1 MALTF
6 RIVCPYCGQP
16 TRAPAEAFY
25 RWWPD
30 DAVEEA
36 ERDASLAE
44 AAAASYCPECEGLI
58 SLVVRGRDDVL
69 RPILSE
75 EVDENDWGHHQ
86 ADLKLADYFPKPAA
100 LGLGKTI
107 PAEIRRV
114 LPDLIEDV
122 NRRRNPVGSLTLC
135 RSILEV
141 ALRELEKV
149 HGLGSNKR
157 SNIVTRV
164 DRLKEAGVITSA
176 LAEWA
181 HEIRLDG
188 NQSAHE
194 LRGELALA
202 RAYSDF
208 LLQFLDVAFELPRRI
223 QILKAGK
230 AGRAASR
237 RSGGRKDAQRN

>member
-30 DAVEEA
+30 EKVEEA
-36 ERDASLAE
+36 LRGDSEAE
-44 AAAASYCPECEGLI
+44 AAAGSYCPECDGLI
-58 SLVVRGRDDVL
+58 SLVVKGRDDIL
-69 RPILSE
+69 RPILSDEVE
-75 EVDENDWGHHQ
+75 ESDWGHYQ

-100 LGLGKTI
+100 LGLGRTV
-107 PAEIRRV
+107 PAEIRKV
-114 LPDLIEDV
+114 FPDLIEDV
-122 NRRRNPVGSLTLC
+122 NRRRNAVGSLTLC

-141 ALRELEKV
+141 ALRELEKA
-149 HGLGSNKR
+149 HGLSANSR
-157 SNIVTRV
+157 SNIVSRV

-208 LLQFLDVAFELPRRI
+208 LVQFLDVAFELPRRI
-223 QILKAGK
+223 QVLKAGK
-230 AGRAASR
+230 AIRAASR
-237 RSGGRKDAQRN
+237 RSAGRKDA

>member
-30 DAVEEA
+30 DEVEE
-36 ERDASLAE
+36 SLRGETEVE
-44 AAAASYCPECEGLI
+44 AAVASYCPECDGLV
-58 SLVVRGRDDVL
+58 SLVVKGRDDIL
-69 RPILSE
+69 RPILSD
-75 EVDENDWGHHQ
+75 EVEDSDWGHYQ
-86 ADLKLADYFPKPAA
+86 ADLQLADYFPKPAA
-100 LGLGKTI
+100 IGLGRTV
-107 PAEIRRV
+107 PAAIRKV

-122 NRRRNPVGSLTLC
+122 NRRRNAVGSLTLC

-141 ALRELEKV
+141 ALRDLENV
-149 HGLGSNKR
+149 HGLNSGGR
-157 SNIVTRV
+157 SNMVVRV

-188 NQSAHE
+188 NQSVHE
-194 LRGELALA
+194 LKGEMNLA

-223 QILKAGK
+223 QVLKAGK
-230 AGRAASR
+230 ATRLASR
-237 RSGGRKDAQRN
+237 KSTGRKDA